1 MIPRERLTG
10 QNRGG
15 GGEDKIA
22 FFSTPLPVAPPRPL
36 PPLVYSIAFM
46 IMMAAAINVPLGSA
60 FDKKTAA
67 LQASL
72 QAELSYPSLE
82 QPSPVII
89 LDRATLKV
97 LIIITLDEKCSVAS
111 FGKTHSLVS
120 KVNIIKGK

>member
-22 FFSTPLPVAPPRPL
+22 FFSTPLPVAPP
-36 PPLVYSIAFM
+36 PPSSLSLF
-46 IMMAAAINVPLGSA
+46 NCFHDHDGGRDQCTSGSR
-60 FDKKTAA
+60 FRYKTAA
-67 LQASL
+67 QQASL

-82 QPSPVII
+82 QPSSVII
-89 LDRATLKV
+89 LDSATLKA
-97 LIIITLDEKCSVAS
+97 LIIIILDEKCSVAS

-120 KVNIIKGK
+120 KINIIKGK

>member
-22 FFSTPLPVAPPRPL
+22 FFSTLLPLAPPPPPL

-60 FDKKTAA
+60 FDKKRLLCRLASRRSYLTPVWNNPA
-67 LQASL
+67 L
-72 QAELSYPSLE
+72 
-82 QPSPVII
+82 
-89 LDRATLKV
+89 
-97 LIIITLDEKCSVAS
+97 
-111 FGKTHSLVS
+111 
-120 KVNIIKGK
+120 